1 MGLPWDRVVLGQL
14 GKDFKGKL
22 GIRGLASKT
31 LGAPAKHPM
40 SSSAQHPAQKEA
52 EGDF

>member
-1 MGLPWDRVVLGQL
+1 MGLPRDRVVLGQV
-14 GKDFKGKL
+14 GEDFKGRF

-31 LGAPAKHPM
+31 LEASAKHPM
-40 SSSAQHPAQKEA
+40 SNSAQHLTQKEA